1 MGSTN
6 DLVELSRQLKQ
17 ERLFVSSEREQ
28 LQNLNEELSTSA
40 QRLYHLAWITRQ
52 QRQNLDQL
60 LRADKEAT
68 PQVCC
73 ERANDLDA
81 VNFVDGYRHLSY
93 HESKVGECLKIL
105 RESPKLVSACFL
117 AREANG
123 TDGLVKI
130 AQIIMTG
137 LYGNA
142 VMPQD
147 ENFVLHILKCLIEQ
161 QVAAQ
166 DNPRRLLRK
175 GKCSFSIFFKLLNEG
190 LFSSKL
196 FLTAAFHTPIMQLL
210 MEDEWFYDIDP
221 ERALYRFP
229 AAERTK
235 RFGEAGTDDY
245 KAKTTAYRDMTNAKL
260 HMLSEQFINSLQ
272 QNMYC
277 FPQSLAWL
285 VAQLYKHVTKS
296 GKCDENEARALC
308 ADLIFTS
315 FICPA
320 ICDPEPYGITT
331 DAPISYIARH
341 NLMQVATILQMLAI
355 SSSLD
360 DAIDAKHKDL
370 YNRFPPVSMLLLILT
385 DYMKVLQPPLP
396 LPHIYSIII
405 IPNFVPCSFH

>member
-1 MGSTN
+1 MGSVS
-6 DLVELSRQLKQ
+6 DLAELSRQLKQ

-28 LQNLNEELSTSA
+28 LQTLNEELSTSA

-60 LRADKEAT
+60 LRADKGAT
-68 PQVCC
+68 PEVCC

-81 VNFVDGYRHLSY
+81 VNFVDGYRQLTY

-105 RESPKLVSACFL
+105 RESPKLVSTCFVNAETCGVGSL
-117 AREANG
+117 RK
-123 TDGLVKI
+123 V

-142 VMPQD
+142 VMSQD
-147 ENFVLHILKCLIEQ
+147 ENFVLLILKSLIEL
-161 QVAAQ
+161 QVATS

-175 GKCSFSIFFKLLNEG
+175 GKCSFCIFFKLLNEG
-190 LFSSKL
+190 LFSAKL

-229 AAERTK
+229 TADRTK
-235 RFGEAGTDDY
+235 RFGEPGTDEY
-245 KAKTTAYRDMTNAKL
+245 IRKTKEYREMTNGKL
-260 HMLSEQFINSLQ
+260 HMLTEHFINSLQ
-272 QNMYC
+272 ANMYC

-285 VAQLYKHVTKS
+285 IGHLYKQLTK
-296 GKCDENEARALC
+296 GDKRDQAEARALC
-308 ADLIFTS
+308 ADLIFTY

-331 DAPISYIARH
+331 DTPISYIARH

-360 DAIDAKHKDL
+360 AIEPKQRDL
-370 YNRFPPVSMLLLILT
+370 YARFPIVSW
-385 DYMKVLQPPLP
+385 K
-396 LPHIYSIII
+396 
-405 IPNFVPCSFH
+405 